1 MSQFYGTADGYSFCN
16 FNFELNPDPT
26 TIMWM
31 QVDDNVVTIGANT
44 AIDAEDSVTI
54 TVAVSRDGSVEATRT
69 LFAELVSD
77 AGSAAPQ
84 GVDASFGSDI
94 GLEFGSSA
102 DTIIAPTSGLSIET
116 IEKSDL
122 PETVPS
128 IEPCIDGHVQENEVE
143 DIWYVP
149 KQFYRLSKVELHSTR
164 SYTSGFTVTFTRPD
178 DAYFEGWPEELTH
191 TFGSTVANDF
201 SKSVEL
207 DQDLAS
213 MILCV
218 ENSANNEILR
228 DFEGF

>member
-1 MSQFYGTADGYSFCN
+1 M
-16 FNFELNPDPT
+16 
-26 TIMWM
+26 
-31 QVDDNVVTIGANT
+31 
-44 AIDAEDSVTI
+44 
-54 TVAVSRDGSVEATRT
+54 
-69 LFAELVSD
+69 
-77 AGSAAPQ
+77 
-84 GVDASFGSDI
+84 
-94 GLEFGSSA
+94 
-102 DTIIAPTSGLSIET
+102 
-116 IEKSDL
+116 
-122 PETVPS
+122 PS